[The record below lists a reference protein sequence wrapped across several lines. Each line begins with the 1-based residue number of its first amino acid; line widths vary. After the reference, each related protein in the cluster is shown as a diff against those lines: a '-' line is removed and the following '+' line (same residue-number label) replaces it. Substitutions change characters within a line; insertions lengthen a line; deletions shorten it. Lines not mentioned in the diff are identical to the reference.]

1 LEAFDVVLLGGPV
14 WNVGAP
20 MIMHTLLEQW
30 AMEGKTILPFVTY
43 AVSGMG
49 RVAEEY
55 AALAPVATIGD
66 GLAVRGEEARR
77 RDSELSYFPVVRGRD
92 PLGVRSRPRRRR

>member
-1 LEAFDVVLLGGPV
+1 
-14 WNVGAP
+14 

-30 AMEGKTILPFVTY
+30 DLRGRTILPFVTY

-55 AALAPVATIGD
+55 ATLVPAATIGE
-66 GLAVRGEEARR
+66 GLAVRGEDAAQAR
-77 RDSELSYFPVVRGRD
+77 DEVSTWLGRVG
-92 PLGVRSRPRRRR
+92 PMLQRSR